1 MFPSFLPSTRRGIGG
16 PSEMIEWFLEH
27 GIYERNVLSLLSD
40 IDRVF
45 PNHPQLAS
53 QKAVIGTGRVGVVWF
68 IVVIVNGFWT
78 CLVQSDLTG
87 GREERAV
94 RTWF

>member
-1 MFPSFLPSTRRGIGG
+1 
-16 PSEMIEWFLEH
+16 MIEWFLEH

-53 QKAVIGTGRVGVVWF
+53 QKAVIGTGRVGVVWL
-68 IVVIVNGFWT
+68 IVVIVNRRGW
-78 CLVQSDLTG
+78 VVALTG
-87 GREERAV
+87 GRERRELCGLGFEWRAYY
-94 RTWF
+94 